1 MISKTTNTDSGTPSK
16 AMKLTESRF
25 LTVFCRWSSPTYR
38 LFNVDETHSGDYRCQ
53 VVITGAAGGDMVSE
67 MSNSL
72 KVIVGGE

>member
-1 MISKTTNTDSGTPSK
+1 MYSLVTAILILTPY
-16 AMKLTESRF
+16 TPC
-25 LTVFCRWSSPTYR
+25 VFFRWSSPTYR